1 MKALIQMQ
9 GNAICVA
16 GAMVARVEQPL
27 FPDFAGDSLELRKRM
42 RAEPVISGHRS
53 LTQLC
58 IDYPPKMQFCLE
70 DDDKQACQRIL
81 QHMRD
86 FMISG
91 GFRHSYH
98 GVLSAKTNPNRTQV
112 PGGFRLTNC
121 IGGMGV
127 LPKLTYRER
136 SEQLRKELISGL
148 GDNFVY
154 TGFGMIRK

>member
-27 FPDFAGDSLELRKRM
+27 FPDFAGDSLAFRERM
-42 RAEPVISGHRS
+42 RAEPVIGGHRS

-58 IDYPPKMQFCLE
+58 IDYPPKLQFCLE
-70 DDDKQACQRIL
+70 DDGSIARQRIL
-81 QHMRD
+81 QRLRE

-91 GFRHSYH
+91 GFRRGYH
-98 GVLSAKTNPNRTQV
+98 GVVSAKTSQDRSQV
-112 PGGFRLTNC
+112 PGGFRFTDR

-127 LPKLTYRER
+127 LPKMTYRER
-136 SEQLRKELISGL
+136 AEQLRKELMSGL